1 MNIKPLGGRVL
12 IKVIAYEEVTRG
24 GIVLPDSAKEKPQQ
38 GEVIAVGPG
47 RILDDGSR
55 APMDVKVGD
64 VVIYAKYAGSEVKAL
79 DEDML
84 ILDVDRDILAIC
96 EK

>member
-12 IKVIAYEEVTRG
+12 VKVIAYEEVTRG

-55 APMDVKVGD
+55 APMDVKVAD

-84 ILDVDRDILAIC
+84 ILDVQRGILAMC